1 MSFRPNP
8 FHANYFMNIYNMS
21 SMYLN
26 KILFK
31 PTTCMKVFPEG
42 IEGISI
48 EVNIHAALGRSVI
61 NYCGVCFA
69 GFNRIPT
76 LLSVCATKL
85 TRPQKR
91 AGNCHKHYRL
101 LKILYGQ

>member
-1 MSFRPNP
+1 
-8 FHANYFMNIYNMS
+8 MNVYNMS

-31 PTTCMKVFPEG
+31 PTTCMKIFPEG

-61 NYCGVCFA
+61 NYCGVFLA
-69 GFNRIPT
+69 
-76 LLSVCATKL
+76 LSMCNKINST
-85 TRPQKR
+85 QKR
-91 AGNCHKHYRL
+91 AGNCHKHYSL